1 MLTQARWARG
11 SRPAGEVAT
20 VGLRR
25 WRRMCRRNRRDRI
38 MSHSNILT
46 NIASTTR
53 PNRTAK
59 RRNVGP
65 ALRRGKTKQ
74 ETVLALLKH
83 RKGTTIAK
91 IINATGWQEHFV
103 RSFLVTIV
111 LEKLGFALSSET
123 VDGARIYRITAPI
136 ASKRARA
143 VA

>member
-25 WRRMCRRNRRDRI
+25 WRRMCRRNRRHRI

-46 NIASTTR
+46 NIASTTG

-65 ALRRGKTKQ
+65 ALRRRKTKQ

-83 RKGTTIAK
+83 RKGTTIAG
-91 IINATGWQEHFV
+91 IIKATGWQDHSV
-103 RSFLVTIV
+103 RSFIV
-111 LEKLGFALSSET
+111 
-123 VDGARIYRITAPI
+123 
-136 ASKRARA
+136 
-143 VA
+143 